1 MAFWENDADTLGN
14 DYPDWMVDGYGRQ
27 FQNNNLYIGR
37 TRSFGDSPGNQYRYY
52 GTSGPGL
59 FIYNGVDGD
68 NTNYS
73 AYLKVSCYQTDTDD
87 RNIIYWADG
96 GTTDT
101 LDYDADQK
109 FGVKANGKVQGMYH
123 FFAGRVES
131 DEGSPNSIYKTS
143 STGFYAY
150 EDSGSSVRA
159 IAYSVPTSSN
169 NSLYVETG
177 TSTADDDV
185 QFKVHRTSDG
195 RIYSDYGASVTSGAD
210 YAESFEWADGNPN
223 NEDRVGYSVV
233 IVPNTDGKIG
243 IASTTDDTS
252 LIIGVVS
259 GCPAV
264 LGDSADLKWQ
274 GRYLRDEYGREIMQD
289 VEMLVWNHGQNEP
302 QPSPTDTF
310 RLSNCEES
318 CRISDID
325 QRVAE
330 GTLPQWAIDQNL
342 RVTAQVR
349 TPNPDYNPSQEYVSR
364 SDRQEWDPIG
374 LMGKLWLRANQPTGD
389 RWIKLKDGSNGLSYW
404 LVR

>member
-1 MAFWENDADTLGN
+1 MFL
-14 DYPDWMVDGYGRQ
+14 
-27 FQNNNLYIGR
+27 IR
-37 TRSFGDSPGNQYRYY
+37 TN
-52 GTSGPGL
+52 
-59 FIYNGVDGD
+59 
-68 NTNYS
+68 
-73 AYLKVSCYQTDTDD
+73 
-87 RNIIYWADG
+87 
-96 GTTDT
+96 
-101 LDYDADQK
+101 
-109 FGVKANGKVQGMYH
+109 
-123 FFAGRVES
+123 
-131 DEGSPNSIYKTS
+131 
-143 STGFYAY
+143 
-150 EDSGSSVRA
+150 
-159 IAYSVPTSSN
+159 
-169 NSLYVETG
+169 
-177 TSTADDDV
+177 
-185 QFKVHRTSDG
+185 
-195 RIYSDYGASVTSGAD
+195 
-210 YAESFEWADGNPN
+210 
-223 NEDRVGYSVV
+223 
-233 IVPNTDGKIG
+233 GKIG